1 MRPTAAEHAP
11 RPIVTAQRIPL
22 TGGSEHRV
30 SGRVRSIAW
39 ALEERAEPVEVECF
53 RDDASEGSEPGVML
67 LDRRFPIFL
76 AVLEDEVYILVNCE
90 LLAGPVRA
98 RLAAVRTYVDY
109 FAANG
114 YAMLYDHDAASRQP
128 VERVL
133 PQLPGMLAATG
144 TSSQLAS
151 LAWDFRIGFLLV
163 VPVFIGLGRLFRWND
178 PEPWSL
184 TLTRA
189 VVLGAVSSWMQYR
202 QMRSM
207 LAGRVA
213 AVKQSLL
220 LPDDRALAGGETG
233 NQPQIFL
240 PLPPSKGDLAGA
252 AFILLLLVMAIA
264 SQVHAV
270 VVAIFLAILIGGT
283 AWTYWLS
290 LSHVVFDA
298 DGVEGRGLTGRV
310 RLSYA
315 DVETMREAIFGDTL
329 RVSGRGRT
337 FWMPH
342 RLRDYGAAVAQLEER
357 VERARMA
364 AAVRAR
370 DDEDTGE

>member
-53 RDDASEGSEPGVML
+53 RGDASEGGEPGVML

-114 YAMLYDHDAASRQP
+114 YAVLYDHDAATRQP

-133 PQLPGMLAATG
+133 PMLPAMLAATG

-189 VVLGAVSSWMQYR
+189 LVLGAVSSWMQFR
-202 QMRSM
+202 QMRAM

-220 LPDDRALAGGETG
+220 VPDDRDRAV
-233 NQPQIFL
+233 IFL
-240 PLPPSKGDLAGA
+240 PQPPSKGDLAGA
-252 AFILLLLVMAIA
+252 AFLVLLLVMAIA

-310 RLSYA
+310 RLAYA

-364 AAVRAR
+364 AAVRSR
-370 DDEDTGE
+370 DGEDGPA